1 MRAGWR
7 RSILWL
13 VIGLLVLGGLVI
25 AFRPKAVAVDLVEVS
40 RGRLIDSVLDEGQT
54 RVRDVF
60 VLSAPVGGRMLRI
73 EADVGD
79 AVTAEK
85 TVVARIEPSD
95 PAFLDVRSEAEA
107 RAEVQAGEAALALA
121 RGELDKA
128 RAELAFAR
136 SEVARARQLIRTGAI
151 PQRRLDDA
159 ESTFR
164 SRTAVLAAA
173 EAAVC
178 MRRFQL
184 QRARARLM
192 VPGDTHANH
201 KDCECVPVRSPV
213 DGRILR
219 ILNESEGIV
228 AAGERL
234 VEIGDPE
241 NLEIVADFLSTDAVR
256 VEDGMPVLIENW
268 GGAQP
273 LNGKVRRVEP
283 YGFMKV
289 SALGIEEQ
297 RVNIV
302 IDLTDPYA
310 AWRRLGHGYR
320 VEARIVL
327 WQGEDVLRVPISALF
342 RKDDEWAVFVADQG
356 RAHLRRVALGRRND
370 RHAEIADGVGEGDLI
385 VRHPSRRLYDGV
397 RIDRRPD

>member
-7 RSILWL
+7 RLILWL
-13 VIGLLVLGGLVI
+13 VIGLLLLGGLAL
-25 AFRPKAVAVDLVEVS
+25 AFRPKAVAVDFVEVS
-40 RGRLIDSVLDEGQT
+40 RGRLIDSVLDQGQT

-60 VLSAPVGGRMLRI
+60 ALSAPVGGRMLRI

-79 AVTAEK
+79 AVTADK

-121 RGELDKA
+121 RGELDQA

-164 SRTAVLAAA
+164 SRTAGLAAA
-173 EAAVC
+173 EAAVS

-192 VPGDTHANH
+192 VPGDTHKNH

-268 GGAQP
+268 GGPRP

-320 VEARIVL
+320 VETRIVL
-327 WQGEDVLRVPISALF
+327 WQGEDILRVPISALF
-342 RKDDEWAVFVADQG
+342 REGGEWAVFVADQG
-356 RAHLRRVALGRRND
+356 RARLRRVVLGRRND
-370 RHAEIADGVGEGDLI
+370 RHAEITDGVGEGDLI

-397 RIDRRPD
+397 RIEQRPD

>member
-164 SRTAVLAAA
+164 SRTAGLAAA
-173 EAAVC
+173 EAAVS

-289 SALGIEEQ
+289 SALGIEE
-297 RVNIV
+297 
-302 IDLTDPYA
+302 
-310 AWRRLGHGYR
+310 
-320 VEARIVL
+320 
-327 WQGEDVLRVPISALF
+327 
-342 RKDDEWAVFVADQG
+342 
-356 RAHLRRVALGRRND
+356 
-370 RHAEIADGVGEGDLI
+370 
-385 VRHPSRRLYDGV
+385 
-397 RIDRRPD
+397 

>member
-7 RSILWL
+7 RLILWL
-13 VIGLLVLGGLVI
+13 VIGLLVLGGLAL

-40 RGRLIDSVLDEGQT
+40 RGRLIDSVLDQGQT

-60 VLSAPVGGRMLRI
+60 ALSAPVGGRMLRI

-79 AVTAEK
+79 AVTADK

-121 RGELDKA
+121 RGELDQA

-164 SRTAVLAAA
+164 SRTAGLAAA
-173 EAAVC
+173 EAAVS

-192 VPGDTHANH
+192 VPGDTHKNH

-268 GGAQP
+268 GGPRP

-320 VEARIVL
+320 VETRIVL

-342 RKDDEWAVFVADQG
+342 REGGEWAVFVADQG
-356 RAHLRRVALGRRND
+356 RARLRRVALGRRND

-397 RIDRRPD
+397 RIEQRPD

>member
-7 RSILWL
+7 RFILWL
-13 VIGLLVLGGLVI
+13 VIGLLVVGGLVI
-25 AFRPKAVAVDLVEVS
+25 AFRPKAVAVDLVEVN
-40 RGRLIDSVLDEGQT
+40 RGKLIDSVLDEGQT

-60 VLSAPVGGRMLRI
+60 ALSAPVGGRMLRI

-85 TVVARIEPSD
+85 TVIARIEPSD
-95 PAFLDVRSEAEA
+95 PAFLDIRSEAEA
-107 RAEVQAGEAALALA
+107 RAGVQAGEAALALS
-121 RGELDKA
+121 RGELDQA
-128 RAELAFAR
+128 RAELAFAKT
-136 SEVARARQLIRTGAI
+136 EVARARQLIRTGAI

-164 SRTAVLAAA
+164 SRSAGLAAA
-173 EAAVC
+173 EAAVR
-178 MRRFQL
+178 MRRFEL
-184 QRARARLM
+184 ERARARLM
-192 VPGDTHANH
+192 VPGEVHKNH
-201 KDCECVPVRSPV
+201 KDCDCVPVRSPV

-219 ILNESEGIV
+219 ILHESEGIV
-228 AAGERL
+228 AAGEQL
-234 VEIGDPE
+234 VEIGDPK

-256 VEDGMPVLIENW
+256 VEAGMSVLIENW
-268 GGAQP
+268 GGPAP

-310 AWRRLGHGYR
+310 AWQRLGHGFR
-320 VEARIVL
+320 IEARIVL
-327 WQGEDVLRVPISALF
+327 WQGENVLRVPVSALF
-342 RKDDEWAVFVADQG
+342 REGGKWAVFVMDQG
-356 RAHLRRVALGRRND
+356 RVRLRQVALGRRND
-370 RHAEIADGVGEGDLI
+370 RHAEIASGVGEGELI
-385 VRHPSRRLYDGV
+385 VRHPSRRLSDGV
-397 RIDRRPD
+397 RIEQRPD